1 VTLVIFGVG
10 VFVFFIT
17 VYGIVVAGGLQ
28 LSVYQVRDQP
38 DLADQAGFGKK
49 RADDD
54 IPESDITSTEI

>member
-1 VTLVIFGVG
+1 MTLVVFGVG

-28 LSVYQVRDQP
+28 LSAYQVRDQP

-49 RADDD
+49 RVDND
-54 IPESDITSTEI
+54 IPDSDTTSTEF